1 MKLERVTNKICSIA
15 PHDIDRQANIILAEN
30 KGRSEIVLARCKK
43 YVNTADNLSQ
53 SGPSAS
59 AIDEFCDDIPY
70 FRQNDSK
77 GSKGSNY
84 SICSNFQVDLQMLV
98 VVNVNITQPKQ
109 SYMH

>member
-15 PHDIDRQANIILAEN
+15 PHDIGRQANIILAEN
-30 KGRSEIVLARCKK
+30 KGRAEIVLARCKK

-84 SICSNFQVDLQMLV
+84 SICSKISSRSSNA
-98 VVNVNITQPKQ
+98 
-109 SYMH
+109 SSG